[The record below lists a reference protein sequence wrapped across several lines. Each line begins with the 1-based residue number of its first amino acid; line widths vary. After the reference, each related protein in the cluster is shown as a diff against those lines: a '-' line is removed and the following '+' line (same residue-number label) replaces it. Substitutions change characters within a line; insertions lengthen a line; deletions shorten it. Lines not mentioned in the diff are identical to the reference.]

1 MNPAIDSPIFGRGEI
16 RNPNMTYMRLAEFN
30 NLGKPR
36 LFVFPDGS
44 FSLSGVGGSCA
55 YGGHVDTIDD
65 VVAEV
70 KRLAGE
76 VSHGR

>member
-1 MNPAIDSPIFGRGEI
+1 MNPTIHSPIFGPGVV
-16 RNPNMTYMRLAEFN
+16 RNSSIPGHRHIEFN
-30 NLGKPR
+30 NHPKPR
-36 LFVFPDGS
+36 LYVFPDGS

-76 VSHGR
+76 AKA